1 MRGGKTF
8 ALLAIAAMALSA
20 CGEKEEPSAAELTQT
35 SASEQTAN
43 EFAIDGDWRGQ
54 LRQKGLK
61 PFTVRAQITG
71 PDGPNTVHYTGIDCS
86 GKWTYEGRIGDEY
99 SFNERIDRGKGGKC
113 KGAGTVA
120 LTAVG
125 PAKLDYVFRGGGVE
139 SKGTL
144 TPAG

>member
-1 MRGGKTF
+1 MRISTIF
-8 ALLAIAAMALSA
+8 ALLAVAATSLSA
-20 CGEKEEPSAAELTQT
+20 CGEKEEPSASELTQT

-43 EFAIDGDWRGQ
+43 DFAIDGDWRGQ

-61 PFTVRAQITG
+61 PFVVTAQITG

-86 GKWTYEGRIGDEY
+86 GKWTYEGRTGDEY
-99 SFNERIDRGKGGKC
+99 NFNERIDRGKGGQC
-113 KGAGTVA
+113 KGAGTVT

-125 PAKLDYVFRGGGVE
+125 PAELDYQFQGGGVE